1 MKKDAFDL
9 DSVVSMLSEGM
20 LMERKDVLRANY
32 VKLFVQRKQLLSM
45 RKLEKMVLEKLHDTI
60 LT

>member
-60 LT
+60 LI